1 MNLIYENHYGFLNET
16 EWKKNIKS
24 YLNFIENNKIGKLL
38 INSINLLKKNKTIN
52 IKNYSSSK
60 IFQYPYCENS
70 NKEINIY
77 IPDSPYFIDVPVL
90 NKKKLKVSTQLQ
102 SNDINNFLEVK
113 PLEQKINNEVV
124 KKFYKYECQPFGVI
138 LFFNFEVIFSACRK
152 PFVVILFHEL
162 IHCYRILSN
171 TESIDDEEAVIYGI
185 KNQTSVIENI
195 LITENN
201 FRNSLNLGM
210 RISHDSRPIFVDKN
224 LSSQFILEQKR
235 LNDSEISNYFKK
247 II

>member
-102 SNDINNFLEVK
+102 SNDINNLIEVK
-113 PLEQKINNEVV
+113 TLEQKINNEVV
-124 KKFYKYECQPFGVI
+124 KKFYKYEFQ
-138 LFFNFEVIFSACRK
+138 

>member
-102 SNDINNFLEVK
+102 SNDINNLIEVK

-124 KKFYKYECQPFGVI
+124 KKFYKYEFQ
-138 LFFNFEVIFSACRK
+138 

>member
-102 SNDINNFLEVK
+102 SNDINNLIEVK

-124 KKFYKYECQPFGVI
+124 KKFYKYEFQ
-138 LFFNFEVIFSACRK
+138 

-247 II
+247 KI

>member
-1 MNLIYENHYGFLNET
+1 MNLIYENHFGFLNET
-16 EWKKNIKS
+16 EWKNNIKS

-90 NKKKLKVSTQLQ
+90 DKKKLKVSIQ
-102 SNDINNFLEVK
+102 SEEVITSNGDINNLLQIN
-113 PLEQKINNEVV
+113 PLEQKINNELV
-124 KKFYKYECQPFGVI
+124 KNFYK
-138 LFFNFEVIFSACRK
+138 FEFQ

-171 TESIDDEEAVIYGI
+171 TESNDDEEAVIYGI

-201 FRNSLNLGM
+201 FRNSLNLGI
-210 RISHDSRPIFVDKN
+210 RISHDSRPIFVDKD
-224 LSSQFILEQKR
+224 LSSQIILEEKR
-235 LNDSEISNYFKK
+235 LNDSEIRNYFLAIYFKK
-247 II
+247 LI